1 MIEAISQS
9 MQAHADAPPCGV
21 GVSCASFRC
30 EGKGAPLRH
39 PVHCAP
45 SEILRFQ
52 CAVNQAEVFFLGGK
66 LLPMRAGWP
75 FNGRRAPRRGRQ
87 AIRGRS
93 AGIRS
98 GAREGGRGRMPPGEK
113 RGKTRAQITLNGAA
127 EFFPGA
133 AGGSSPGKARGK
145 RGETGRGRGQRKN
158 SAVRRARPMRC
169 GLRAEGRATATP
181 PRRFRRL
188 A

>member
-9 MQAHADAPPCGV
+9 MQAHADALLCGV
-21 GVSCASFRC
+21 GVSCAFFRC
-30 EGKGAPLRH
+30 EGKGAPLQH
-39 PVHCAP
+39 CVHCAP
-45 SEILRFQ
+45 SEILRFLARSIRLK
-52 CAVNQAEVFFLGGK
+52 CFLGDK

-98 GAREGGRGRMPPGEK
+98 EARVGGRGRMSLGEK
-113 RGKTRAQITLNGAA
+113 RGKTRAQMTLNGAA

-133 AGGSSPGKARGK
+133 AGGSGSGKARGK
-145 RGETGRGRGQRKN
+145 RGETGHGRAQRKN

-169 GLRAEGRATATP
+169 GLRAEGRATGA

>member
-1 MIEAISQS
+1 MRILRYAGSGFL
-9 MQAHADAPPCGV
+9 ARPFVARGKAPLCNTVSIARRPR
-21 GVSCASFRC
+21 SCASNARSIRLKC
-30 EGKGAPLRH
+30 
-39 PVHCAP
+39 
-45 SEILRFQ
+45 
-52 CAVNQAEVFFLGGK
+52 FLGGK

-87 AIRGRS
+87 AIRGRL

-98 GAREGGRGRMPPGEK
+98 GAWVGGRGRMSPGEK
-113 RGKTRAQITLNGAA
+113 RGKTRAQMTLNGAA

-133 AGGSSPGKARGK
+133 AGGSGPGKARGK
-145 RGETGRGRGQRKN
+145 RGETGHGRAQRKN

-181 PRRFRRL
+181 RRFRRL